1 MPNSQLVPQ
10 AAKGVRMNLEDGSRV
25 AGSAQSPSLFSRA
38 RSEYGGAADT
48 TTWLR
53 WCRSDFVAAL
63 SVCHEEVF
71 ASPIKSPSIKN
82 CLRRRRI
89 WIGGTLSGGKVCTC
103 ADPDPPRNSLPG
115 SPLVRATSQLVIVR
129 REDGFAVHRPTLASS
144 RNGNMAASFVLEYS
158 LVF

>member
-1 MPNSQLVPQ
+1 MLPESLQWSFGDFPCRSVGSVLFMSCMSRAEFP
-10 AAKGVRMNLEDGSRV
+10 ARSSSCEGCSDESRGRLPRRRVRSI
-25 AGSAQSPSLFSRA
+25 PSLFSRA

-103 ADPDPPRNSLPG
+103 CCPRPSAQL
-115 SPLVRATSQLVIVR
+115 SPRVSIGARNVSACDRA
-129 REDGFAVHRPTLASS
+129 
-144 RNGNMAASFVLEYS
+144 
-158 LVF
+158 